1 MLYGL
6 IIIILYTQITSLIN
20 LFICMSLVE
29 GLTLHG
35 RASGKLEIYRLLKL
49 LLGTWCVDGCTLD
62 KLCNYWLM
70 YKITSVLQVAAIIE
84 GITFITLESN
94 NYENLAHPTKTY
106 LLQYNHHT
114 LCTITTSWRPRWQ
127 YPSLTCPPSL
137 TLIPNPLPA
146 DIFGLGQPLPSQVWS
161 EWRGARWSEGHLRWL
176 LST

>member
-1 MLYGL
+1 
-6 IIIILYTQITSLIN
+6 
-20 LFICMSLVE
+20 MSLVE
-29 GLTLHG
+29 GLTLHV

-49 LLGTWCVDGCTLD
+49 LLAYMMCWWMHTWQ
-62 KLCNYWLM
+62 LCNYWLM

-114 LCTITTSWRPRWQ
+114 LCTITTSWWPRWQ

-137 TLIPNPLPA
+137 TLTPDLPPA